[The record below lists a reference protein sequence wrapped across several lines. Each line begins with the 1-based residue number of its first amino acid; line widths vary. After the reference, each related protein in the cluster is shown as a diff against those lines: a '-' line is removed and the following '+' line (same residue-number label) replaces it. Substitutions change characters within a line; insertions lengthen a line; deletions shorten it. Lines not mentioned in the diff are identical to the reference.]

1 MKHDTQRRNG
11 ARHLLRIMRKAKRNR
26 LAMQGAWI

>member
-11 ARHLLRIMRKAKRNR
+11 PRHTLRIMRKAKRNR